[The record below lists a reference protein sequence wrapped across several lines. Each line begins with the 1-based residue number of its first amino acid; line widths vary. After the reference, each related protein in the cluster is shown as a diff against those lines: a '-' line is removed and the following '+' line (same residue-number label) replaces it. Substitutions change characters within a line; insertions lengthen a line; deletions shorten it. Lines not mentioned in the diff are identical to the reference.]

1 MSNPLPADVRR
12 LVAERA
18 NFCCEYCLIP
28 ESQVF
33 IPHQIDHVIAQK
45 HGGDSTLNNLA
56 YSCALCNKRKGSDLA
71 SVDPETDQVIRLFHP
86 RRDVWAEHFRL
97 DDARIEPLTAI
108 GRTTIR
114 LLQLNRPQLLIERE
128 YLLLLGL
135 LRPVG

>member
-1 MSNPLPADVRR
+1 MSSSLPADVRR

-18 NFCCEYCLIP
+18 GFRCEYCLIP

-45 HGGDSTLNNLA
+45 HGGGSTLDNLA
-56 YSCALCNKRKGSDLA
+56 YSCAPCNKRKGSDLA
-71 SVDPETDQVIRLFHP
+71 SVDPETDQVTRLFHP

-97 DDARIEPLTAI
+97 ADARIEPLTAI
-108 GRTTIR
+108 GRTTVQ
-114 LLQLNRPQLLIERE
+114 LFQLNRPQLLIERE

-135 LRPVG
+135 LRPVE

>member
-1 MSNPLPADVRR
+1 MSSSLPADVRR

-18 NFCCEYCLIP
+18 DFRCEYCLIP

-45 HGGDSTLNNLA
+45 HGGGSTLDNLA
-56 YSCALCNKRKGSDLA
+56 YSCAPCNKRKGSDLA
-71 SVDPETDQVIRLFHP
+71 SVDPETDQVTRFFHP

-97 DDARIEPLTAI
+97 EEARIEPLTAI
-108 GRTTIR
+108 GRATVQ

-128 YLLLLGL
+128 YLLYLGL